1 MRDYEVTM
9 EDLSYELEMMLEALL
24 LSAGVKKDCLQK
36 ACDLYVE
43 NIDDVLEN
51 AKSQGAE
58 GILEVMEFLKKNY
71 KELFS

>member
-36 ACDLYVE
+36 SLRLYVE

-58 GILEVMEFLKKNY
+58 GILEVVEFLKKNY